1 MGRVQLD
8 TDGNELEG
16 EYELVSL
23 KSKGFKRRR
32 WYHRRD
38 FRFVA
43 FVVACI
49 VAFQFYGFA
58 TGPGK
63 VTDKL
68 KTAMIAGNKIDVLV
82 WAKFPAEA
90 FHMEIYQELGALSGE
105 QDGAVRVGGVMPGEL
120 NSCPVNIGLIRSTW
134 PRPVIFQQSN
144 ARTKVNPAQRK

>member
-1 MGRVQLD
+1 MARVQLD

-16 EYELVSL
+16 AYESGIVEL
-23 KSKGFKRRR
+23 KGFKRRR

-43 FVVACI
+43 FVIAGI
-49 VAFQFYGFA
+49 LTFQFYGFV

-68 KTAMIAGNKIDVLV
+68 KTAMVSGNKMDVLV

-105 QDGAVRVGGVMPGEL
+105 QEGAVRVGGVMPKGIEFL
-120 NSCPVNIGLIRSTW
+120 SRKYWIHKIDVAPPNGIPTVQ
-134 PRPVIFQQSN
+134 RPN
-144 ARTKVNPAQRK
+144 

>member
-16 EYELVSL
+16 EYESGIVEVE
-23 KSKGFKRRR
+23 GFKRIF
-32 WYHRRD
+32 D
-38 FRFVA
+38 FVA

-58 TGPGK
+58 TK

-105 QDGAVRVGGVMPGEL
+105 QDGAVRVGGVMPD
-120 NSCPVNIGLIRSTW
+120 
-134 PRPVIFQQSN
+134 
-144 ARTKVNPAQRK
+144 

>member
-1 MGRVQLD
+1 MARVQLD

-16 EYELVSL
+16 EYESGIVEVT
-23 KSKGFKRRR
+23 GFKRRR

-43 FVVACI
+43 FVIACI
-49 VAFQFYGFA
+49 VAFQSYGFA

-68 KTAMIAGNKIDVLV
+68 KTAMISDNKMDVLV

-105 QDGAVRVGGVMPGEL
+105 QDGAVRVGGVMPQGVEFL
-120 NSCPVNIGLIRSTW
+120 ARKYWIDKIDLAPPSDIPTVQ
-134 PRPVIFQQSN
+134 RPN
-144 ARTKVNPAQRK
+144 

>member
-1 MGRVQLD
+1 MARVQLD

-16 EYELVSL
+16 EYESGIVEVI
-23 KSKGFKRRR
+23 GFKRRR

-49 VAFQFYGFA
+49 LVFQVHGFA

-68 KTAMIAGNKIDVLV
+68 KTAMIAGNKMDVLV

-105 QDGAVRVGGVMPGEL
+105 QDGAVRVGGVMPGGVEFL
-120 NSCPVNIGLIRSTW
+120 ARKYWIDKIDLALPSDIPTVQ
-134 PRPVIFQQSN
+134 RPN
-144 ARTKVNPAQRK
+144 